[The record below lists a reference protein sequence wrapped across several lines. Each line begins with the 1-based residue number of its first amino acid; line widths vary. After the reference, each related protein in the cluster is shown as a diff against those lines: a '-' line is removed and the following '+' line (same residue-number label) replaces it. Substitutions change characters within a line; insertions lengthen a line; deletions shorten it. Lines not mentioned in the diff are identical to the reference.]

1 MTMHYNTSHSYCLNS
16 RWLQVSLYL
25 FLGFCISVTTI
36 PNTVS
41 AMQQNDAFEDDFED
55 TGDSAPPEAA
65 TPATPPPTVPAANG
79 TDVQPLAER
88 SLLTILWEG
97 LGMAFFLVFFIIS
110 VTLVALVVMNVL
122 LTRRQEILPTDLS
135 HAFEKHLTERQYQ
148 EAYNLVKDDHSF
160 LGKVLTA
167 GMSRLGT
174 GYEQAMEAMQEEGE
188 KQNMALEHR
197 ISYLS
202 LIGTVSPMIG
212 LFGTV
217 FGMMKSF
224 GRIRAAVGQ
233 TPNAS
238 ELAGGIETALTTTFV
253 GLFLAIPALIA
264 YNILRNYAARQVMEV
279 GIKSESLMA
288 DGFGSLAKRGA
299 DEQNSE

>member
-1 MTMHYNTSHSYCLNS
+1 MHYNTSHSYCLNS

-25 FLGFCISVTTI
+25 FIGLCITVTTI
-36 PNTVS
+36 PDTVS
-41 AMQQNDAFEDDFED
+41 AMQQDDAFEDDFED
-55 TGDSAPPEAA
+55 TGDSAPSETAA
-65 TPATPPPTVPAANG
+65 PATPPPTAPAPNG
-79 TDVQPLAER
+79 TDVQPLTER
-88 SLLTILWEG
+88 SLLTILWDG

-174 GYEQAMEAMQEEGE
+174 GYEQAREAMQEEGE

>member
-1 MTMHYNTSHSYCLNS
+1 
-16 RWLQVSLYL
+16 
-25 FLGFCISVTTI
+25 
-36 PNTVS
+36 
-41 AMQQNDAFEDDFED
+41 
-55 TGDSAPPEAA
+55 
-65 TPATPPPTVPAANG
+65 
-79 TDVQPLAER
+79 
-88 SLLTILWEG
+88 
-97 LGMAFFLVFFIIS
+97 
-110 VTLVALVVMNVL
+110 MNVL

-174 GYEQAMEAMQEEGE
+174 GCEQAMEAMQEEGE

>member
-1 MTMHYNTSHSYCLNS
+1 MHDNTSHSYGLNS

-25 FLGFCISVTTI
+25 FIGLCITVTTI
-36 PNTVS
+36 PDTVS
-41 AMQQNDAFEDDFED
+41 AMQQDDAFEDDFED
-55 TGDSAPPEAA
+55 TGDSAPSETAA
-65 TPATPPPTVPAANG
+65 PATPPPTALAPNG

-88 SLLTILWEG
+88 SLLTILWDG

-110 VTLVALVVMNVL
+110 VTLVALVVMNL
-122 LTRRQEILPTDLS
+122 LMTRRQEILPTDLS

-174 GYEQAMEAMQEEGE
+174 GYEQAIEAMQEEGE